1 MYELGLQGQVGD
13 GSDAGRTTEGASS
26 APASSRLDAQRTLLR
41 LSEGTFMITFMAD
54 DPRNGGLLP
63 EGVLVPAGREGAHP
77 AGASGFVLSEVGGV
91 GPLPYGV
98 ELGFRHLLGRDAE
111 VEALM
116 AALTGLKEGAG
127 RAIALV
133 GESGTGK
140 STLMGTAAAYARA
153 MQVEVAVLVAH
164 GGGAGTVPPPTATA
178 SAESVGRVAARAT
191 RSAAVVAV
199 VDDLHQLSA
208 DQIEGVERL
217 IEATAAG
224 PVLCLLAYRQSR
236 LSPAHAALL
245 SRAVSAD
252 LLEVWHLAPL
262 SQEHPRDVL
271 DDHPDAHEVRRET
284 TANKQHLKAIPAPH
298 GSIDSGTAVLGELVG
313 LEPDVLKALQAAA
326 VLGEPFHPELLA
338 AVAGLEIRET
348 MTALDTLIR
357 LDLVRPTEP
366 TTQLALRHQT
376 VEEAVYQQLEFS
388 RRITLHRRA
397 ERALAE
403 QGAPIARRAHHVA
416 RAADPNRPEHLMT
429 LIAATR
435 GVLYA
440 KPAVAAEYLH
450 AALPLL
456 QEGQAHWHE
465 VQVLLA
471 RTRLLT
477 GNASEGRALLDALR
491 SAMPGG
497 QPSEATTLADS
508 SRIER
513 RLGRYTEAGA
523 IARAGL
529 AALADHDTAT
539 AAALHTE
546 LADYAYDL
554 QDYETSRKH
563 AETAAAI
570 AHRHH
575 DDIGESN
582 ALAQSALAHLFT
594 GDQATARATTTRA
607 AELIDAASDA
617 TLVTNLEA
625 AFQLGMTEGM
635 LGLLFDAERH
645 LTRGA
650 ALSKS
655 TGQTYI
661 QPQILTVLANTQLRS
676 GNLRR
681 TLTTLDE
688 TARHIEQVGNPS
700 TEAIIAMVRAETLY
714 WRGDPG
720 DLQDAVA
727 LAEHAAAIAG
737 DTPTAWAVTVR
748 CFNAEFVLLTG
759 DTARARWLLLN
770 AADGTDLPRLTTW
783 RKPRWCDTLAQA
795 AFAEGDHASVDH
807 WAQLAETCLEQL
819 PSTSRQGFAL
829 RARMRAHA
837 LSGAAEQAV
846 RSAKEAITAFS
857 ASGERIE
864 VCRTLLTAAELSLHV
879 GRTHEVANWLD
890 RAGILADQCGS
901 ARLAEAVTYQRGS
914 LAAHAAEPDVPDALA
929 SLTAREREIAGLVST
944 GMTNGQI
951 ASTLVLSVRTVETHL
966 GQAYRK
972 LGVSNRAS
980 LTRIMLNSGTHHP
993 PGTTPG

>member
-1 MYELGLQGQVGD
+1 LI
-13 GSDAGRTTEGASS
+13 
-26 APASSRLDAQRTLLR
+26 R
-41 LSEGTFMITFMAD
+41 LSADTHMIPLMAD

-63 EGVLVPAGREGAHP
+63 EGALVPAGRHGARP
-77 AGASGFVLSEVGGV
+77 ADARQFVLSEVGGL
-91 GPLPYGV
+91 GPLTHGV
-98 ELGFRHLLGRDAE
+98 DVGLRRLSGRDVE
-111 VEALM
+111 VAALL
-116 AALTGLKEGAG
+116 AALTGLKEGVG

-133 GESGTGK
+133 GEPGIGK
-140 STLMGTAAAYARA
+140 STLLWTAAAHART
-153 MQVEVAVLVAH
+153 MQVAVLTAH
-164 GGGAGTVPPPTATA
+164 GGGAGTVPAPSVTAN
-178 SAESVGRVAARAT
+178 AEGVGRVAADT
-191 RSAAVVAV
+191 TCSAVMAVM
-199 VDDLHQLSA
+199 DDLHQLSA
-208 DQIEGVERL
+208 DQIEGVEEL
-217 IEATAAG
+217 IKATAAG
-224 PVLCLLAYRQSR
+224 PVLCLLAYRRSG
-236 LSPAHAALL
+236 LAPTLAASL
-245 SRAVSAD
+245 SRAVSAG
-252 LLEVWHLAPL
+252 LLEVWDLTPL
-262 SQEHPRDVL
+262 SQEHTRDVL
-271 DDHPDAHEVRRET
+271 DEHARTDEVHREAT
-284 TANKQHLKAIPAPH
+284 GDMQHLNTAVAPRR
-298 GSIDSGTAVLGELVG
+298 SIDAGTAILGELAG
-313 LEPDVLKALQAAA
+313 LDPCALTAVQAAA

-338 AVAGLEIRET
+338 AVAGLEMPET
-348 MTALDTLIR
+348 MAALDTLIR

-366 TTQLALRHQT
+366 ATQLALRQKA
-376 VEEAVYQQLEFS
+376 VEEFVYQRLEFS
-388 RRITLHRRA
+388 RRVDLHRRA
-397 ERALAE
+397 ERVLAE

-416 RAADPNRPEHLMT
+416 RAADPHRPDHITT

-440 KPAVAAEYLH
+440 KPALAAEYLH

-456 QEGQAHWHE
+456 REGQAHWHE
-465 VQVLLA
+465 AQVLLA

-497 QPSEATTLADS
+497 QPIEATALADS

-529 AALADHDTAT
+529 AALADQDTAT

-575 DDIGESN
+575 DDIGESF
-582 ALAQSALAHLFT
+582 ALAQAALAHLFT

-607 AELIDAASDA
+607 AELIDAASDT
-617 TLVTNLEA
+617 TLLTNLEA
-625 AFQLGMTEGM
+625 AFQLGMAEGM
-635 LGLLFDAERH
+635 LGRLVDSERH

-661 QPQILTVLANTQLRS
+661 HPQILTVLANAQLRS

-681 TLTTLDE
+681 ALATLDE
-688 TARHIEQVGNPS
+688 TARHIERVGNS
-700 TEAIIAMVRAETLY
+700 ATEAIIAMVRAETLY
-714 WRGDPG
+714 WRDSPG

-727 LAEHAAAIAG
+727 MAEHAAAIAG

-748 CFNAEFVLLTG
+748 CFHAEFVLLTG

-770 AADGTDLPRLTTW
+770 AAGGTGLPKLTTW

-795 AFAEGDHASVDH
+795 AFAEGDQASVDH
-807 WAQLAETCLEQL
+807 WARLAETCLEQL

-837 LSGAAEQAV
+837 LGGATERAV

-857 ASGERIE
+857 DSDERIE
-864 VCRTLLTAAELSLHV
+864 VCRTLLTAAELSLHA

-890 RAGILADQCGS
+890 HAGILADQCGS
-901 ARLAEAVTYQRGS
+901 ARLTEAVIHQRDR
-914 LAAHAAEPDVPDALA
+914 LAAYAPAPGVHDATA
-929 SLTAREREIAGLVST
+929 SLTAREREIADLVST

-951 ASTLVLSVRTVETHL
+951 AATLVLSVRTVETHL

-980 LTRIMLNSGTHHP
+980 LTRVMLNSRALPRHEP
-993 PGTTPG
+993 PPAPDRPARE

>member
-1 MYELGLQGQVGD
+1 
-13 GSDAGRTTEGASS
+13 
-26 APASSRLDAQRTLLR
+26 
-41 LSEGTFMITFMAD
+41 MAD
-54 DPRNGGLLP
+54 DPQNSGLLP
-63 EGVLVPAGREGAHP
+63 EGALVPTGGQGARL
-77 AGASGFVLSEVGGV
+77 ADARQFVLSEVGGL
-91 GPLPYGV
+91 GPLSHGV
-98 ELGFRHLLGRDAE
+98 DADVRHLSGRDVE
-111 VEALM
+111 VEALL
-116 AALTGLKEGAG
+116 AALTGLKEGVG

-133 GESGTGK
+133 GEPGTGK
-140 STLMGTAAAYARA
+140 STLMWTAAAYART
-153 MQVEVAVLVAH
+153 MGIAVLTAH
-164 GGGAGTVPPPTATA
+164 GRGAATVPAP
-178 SAESVGRVAARAT
+178 SAAAHAEGVGRVAAHTT
-191 RSAAVVAV
+191 RSAAVMAV
-199 VDDLHQLSA
+199 LDDLHQLTA
-208 DQIEGVERL
+208 DQVEGVDKL

-224 PVLCLLAYRQSR
+224 PVLCLLAHRRSG
-236 LSPAHAALL
+236 LSPALAASL
-245 SRAVSAD
+245 SRAVSAG
-252 LLEVWHLAPL
+252 LLEVWDLTPL
-262 SQEHPRDVL
+262 SQDHTRDV
-271 DDHPDAHEVRRET
+271 PDEHANADEVRREAT
-284 TANKQHLKAIPAPH
+284 GDDMQYLNAAVAPRRN
-298 GSIDSGTAVLGELVG
+298 IDTGTPILGELVG
-313 LEPDVLKALQAAA
+313 LDPVALTVVQAAA

-338 AVAGLEIRET
+338 AVAGLEMSET
-348 MTALDTLIR
+348 MAALDTLIR

-366 TTQLALRHQT
+366 ATQLALRQKA
-376 VEEAVYQQLEFS
+376 VEEVVYQRLEFS
-388 RRITLHRRA
+388 RRVALHRRA
-397 ERALAE
+397 ERVLAE

-416 RAADPNRPEHLMT
+416 RAADPHRPDHITT

-440 KPAVAAEYLH
+440 KPALAAEYLH

-456 QEGQAHWHE
+456 REGQAHWHE
-465 VQVLLA
+465 AQVLLA

-497 QPSEATTLADS
+497 QPIEATALADS

-575 DDIGESN
+575 DDIGESY
-582 ALAQSALAHLFT
+582 ALAQASLAHLFT
-594 GDQATARATTTRA
+594 GDQATAQETTTRA
-607 AELIDAASDA
+607 AELIDAASDT
-617 TLVTNLEA
+617 TLLTNLEA
-625 AFQLGMTEGM
+625 AFQLGMAEGM
-635 LGLLFDAERH
+635 LGRLVDSERH

-661 QPQILTVLANTQLRS
+661 HPQILTVLANAQLRS

-681 TLTTLDE
+681 ALATLDE
-688 TARHIEQVGNPS
+688 TARHIERVGNS
-700 TEAIIAMVRAETLY
+700 ATEAIIAMVRAETLY
-714 WRGDPG
+714 WRDSPG

-727 LAEHAAAIAG
+727 TAEHAAAIAG

-748 CFNAEFVLLTG
+748 CFHAEFVLLTG

-770 AADGTDLPRLTTW
+770 AAGGTDLPKLTTW

-795 AFAEGDHASVDH
+795 AFAEGDHVSVDH
-807 WAQLAETCLEQL
+807 WARLAETCLEQL

-837 LSGAAEQAV
+837 LGGATEQAV
-846 RSAKEAITAFS
+846 RNAKEAITAFS
-857 ASGERIE
+857 DSDERIE
-864 VCRTLLTAAELSLHV
+864 VCRTLLTAAELSLHA

-890 RAGILADQCGS
+890 RAAILADQCGS
-901 ARLAEAVTYQRGS
+901 ARLTEAVVHQRDR
-914 LAAHAAEPDVPDALA
+914 LAAHTAADVPDASS
-929 SLTAREREIAGLVST
+929 SLTAREREIADLVST

-951 ASTLVLSVRTVETHL
+951 AATLVLSVRTVETHL

-980 LTRIMLNSGTHHP
+980 LTRIMLNRRALPRHQP
-993 PGTTPG
+993 PPAPDRPARQ

>member
-1 MYELGLQGQVGD
+1 
-13 GSDAGRTTEGASS
+13 
-26 APASSRLDAQRTLLR
+26 
-41 LSEGTFMITFMAD
+41 MAD
-54 DPRNGGLLP
+54 DPQNGGLLP
-63 EGVLVPAGREGAHP
+63 DGVLVPAGRHGARP
-77 AGASGFVLSEVGGV
+77 AEARQVVLSEVGGL
-91 GPLPYGV
+91 GPLSHGV
-98 ELGFRHLLGRDAE
+98 EVGDRRLSGRDVE
-111 VEALM
+111 VAALL
-116 AALTGLKEGAG
+116 AALTGLQEGMG

-133 GESGTGK
+133 GEPGFGK
-140 STLMGTAAAYARA
+140 STLLWTAAAYART
-153 MQVEVAVLVAH
+153 MEVAVLTAH
-164 GGGAGTVPPPTATA
+164 GGGAGPVPAP
-178 SAESVGRVAARAT
+178 SAAADAEGVGRVAAPTTRA
-191 RSAAVVAV
+191 AAVLTVM
-199 VDDLHQLSA
+199 DDLHQLSA
-208 DQIEGVERL
+208 DQIEDLEKL
-217 IEATAAG
+217 IAATAAG
-224 PVLCLLAYRQSR
+224 PVLCLLAYRRSR
-236 LSPAHAALL
+236 LSPALAAGL
-245 SRAVSAD
+245 SRAVSAG
-252 LLEVWHLAPL
+252 LLEVWDLTPL
-262 SQEHPRDVL
+262 PQEHTRDVL
-271 DDHPDAHEVRRET
+271 DDHANADEGHREATGDMDLDAAVAPRR
-284 TANKQHLKAIPAPH
+284 
-298 GSIDSGTAVLGELVG
+298 SIDAGTAILGELVG
-313 LEPDVLKALQAAA
+313 LDPGALTAVQAAA

-338 AVAGLEIRET
+338 AVAGLEMPET
-348 MTALDTLIR
+348 MAALDTLIR

-366 TTQLALRHQT
+366 ATQLELRQQA
-376 VEEAVYQQLEFS
+376 VQEVVYQRLEFS
-388 RRITLHRRA
+388 RRVALHRRA
-397 ERALAE
+397 ERVLAE

-416 RAADPNRPEHLMT
+416 RAADPHRPDHITT

-440 KPAVAAEYLH
+440 KPALAAEYLH

-456 QEGQAHWHE
+456 REGQTHWHE
-465 VQVLLA
+465 AQVLLA

-497 QPSEATTLADS
+497 QPIDATALADS

-554 QDYETSRKH
+554 QDYETSRNH

-575 DDIGESN
+575 DDIGESF
-582 ALAQSALAHLFT
+582 ALAQAALAHLFT

-607 AELIDAASDA
+607 AELIDVASDT
-617 TLVTNLEA
+617 TLLTNLEA
-625 AFQLGMTEGM
+625 AFQLGMAEGM
-635 LGLLFDAERH
+635 MGRLVDAERH

-650 ALSKS
+650 ALSRS

-681 TLTTLDE
+681 ALATLDE
-688 TARHIEQVGNPS
+688 TARHIEQVGNPA

-714 WRGDPG
+714 WRDSPG

-727 LAEHAAAIAG
+727 TAEHAAAIAG

-748 CFNAEFVLLTG
+748 CFHAEFVLLTG
-759 DTARARWLLLN
+759 DTARARSLLLN
-770 AADGTDLPRLTTW
+770 AAGGTDLPRLTTW

-795 AFAEGDHASVDH
+795 AFADGDHASVDH
-807 WAQLAETCLEQL
+807 WARLAETCLEQL

-837 LSGAAEQAV
+837 LGGATERAV

-857 ASGERIE
+857 DSDERIE
-864 VCRTLLTAAELSLHV
+864 ACRTLLTAAELSLHA

-890 RAGILADQCGS
+890 HAGILADQCGS
-901 ARLAEAVTYQRGS
+901 ARLTEAVVHQRDR
-914 LAAHAAEPDVPDALA
+914 LAAAPTVPDASA
-929 SLTAREREIAGLVST
+929 SLTAREREIADLVST
-944 GMTNGQI
+944 GMTNGQV
-951 ASTLVLSVRTVETHL
+951 AATLVLSVRTVETHL

-980 LTRIMLNSGTHHP
+980 LTRIMLNSRALPRHEP
-993 PGTTPG
+993 PPAPGRPARE